1 MSFRAFI
8 KVLVQGFYRLLKD
21 FYRGSRRVV
30 QGLYK
35 GYNGGSCSS
44 LFGLS
49 TYPPIYLSVCMSICV
64 SVYLSIYPFIYLP
77 TYLSIYLSIYASV
90 CLSVGLSVCRPALDH
105 SRNFK
110 DQLLRPLRCHPAA
123 RNLKHLNSELK
134 T

>member
-44 LFGLS
+44 LIGLS

-64 SVYLSIYPFIYLP
+64 SVYLSIYPSIYLP

-90 CLSVGLSVCRPALDH
+90 CLSVGLSACPRPQPKL
-105 SRNFK
+105 
-110 DQLLRPLRCHPAA
+110 QRPTVETSKVSPCSPKLETPK
-123 RNLKHLNSELK
+123 L
-134 T
+134 